1 MDRLRTIEI
10 FTTVVEAQ
18 SYTAAARQLGLS
30 RSHLSKQISELEDE
44 LGVRLL
50 NRTTR
55 RVGATEP
62 GQVYYDT
69 CVRILG
75 ELAEAEVNLG
85 KLQHEPRG
93 TVRILAPKS
102 LAVLELA
109 DVLGRFGHSHPQ
121 LKVEVFLEDQL
132 LDLVEHGFDLAL
144 RFGEQAESAL
154 IARRLCAVRFLVC
167 ATPGYLRKHGV
178 PRHPTDLAQHECLRH
193 VAVSRDAR
201 WHFRRK
207 EAKADAKGGSR
218 ADEGEIA
225 VEVHGRLAANSTVF
239 LRECVLR
246 GEGIGLLPS
255 FSVRREIKNR
265 RLRPILT
272 NYETMQLPLYAVF
285 PHSRHLATKVRLCI
299 DFLADWFGHHFDR

>member
-30 RSHLSKQISELEDE
+30 RSHLSKQISELEE
-44 LGVRLL
+44 QLGVRLL

-85 KLQHEPRG
+85 KLQREPRG

-109 DVLGRFGHSHPQ
+109 DVLGRFGRSHPQ

-178 PRHPTDLAQHECLRH
+178 PRHPNDLAEHECLRH
-193 VAVSRDAR
+193 LAVSRDAR
-201 WHFRRK
+201 WRFRRK
-207 EAKADAKGGSR
+207 DAKKDTKIDGKVGE
-218 ADEGEIA
+218 AEIA

-255 FSVRREIKNR
+255 FSVRREIKSR

-272 NYETMQLPLYAVF
+272 NYESMQLPLYAVF

-299 DFLADWFGHHFDR
+299 DFLADWFGHHFER